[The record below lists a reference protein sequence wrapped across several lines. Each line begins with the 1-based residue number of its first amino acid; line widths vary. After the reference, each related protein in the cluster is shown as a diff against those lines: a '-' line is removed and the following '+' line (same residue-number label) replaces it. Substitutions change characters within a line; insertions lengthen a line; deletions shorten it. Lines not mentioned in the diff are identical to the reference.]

1 MWRFTMVA
9 LGIGL
14 VIAGCA
20 APPAPAVTPTLL
32 PVQVQVST
40 ESAPTLPPA
49 TASPTWVPTATNAPT
64 RTELPPSPT
73 PTRQAAATLPATS
86 IPTTAP
92 AASTETPTATAAL
105 TTTPEAAEAAVAVTS
120 QPGPALPPG
129 VTAQDVAA
137 AEQQTIDLI
146 NAQRAA
152 ASRPPLARD
161 EKLMSIARAR
171 VADMVARNYTGHY
184 DPVTGEGLGKAMMR
198 AAGYNSGFMA
208 ENWYG
213 WPKGPAEAVN
223 QAMNF
228 FIGDPPHNDVLI
240 GENFVGVGVGLAWNG
255 KEWLLVQD
263 FAGANH

>member
-1 MWRFTMVA
+1 MWKFAMVA
-9 LGIGL
+9 LGMGL
-14 VIAGCA
+14 VIAGCS
-20 APPAPAVTPTLL
+20 APTVPTFTPTLL

-40 ESAPTLPPA
+40 VSHPTLPPA
-49 TASPTWVPTATNAPT
+49 TASPTWVPTATSAPT

-73 PTRQAAATLPATS
+73 PTRQTAATRTATS
-86 IPTTAP
+86 IPATAPGAATATTA
-92 AASTETPTATAAL
+92 ATAVL
-105 TTTPEAAEAAVAVTS
+105 TNTAEAAAAAVS

-129 VTAQDVAA
+129 GTAQDVAA

-146 NAQRAA
+146 NAHRAA
-152 ASRPPLARD
+152 QSLPPLARD
-161 EKLMSIARAR
+161 ETLMGIARAR

-184 DPVTGEGLGKAMMR
+184 DPVTGAGLGKAMMQ

-213 WPKGPAEAVN
+213 WPQGPAEAVN

-228 FIGDPPHNDVLI
+228 FIGDPPHNEVLI
-240 GENFVGVGVGLAWNG
+240 GANFVGVGVGLAWNG